1 MQVSWIDK
9 DRLQELVARLEA
21 PSTAAAVE
29 DPHSLESLEIA
40 TLPEFG
46 GFFAEDDEEPSAT
59 PDLPEPPDESM
70 LPSPPA
76 PTPLPAQ
83 ALKEEIDSPIDE
95 TQPIEQEDV
104 SLPLE
109 RIRERLRAI
118 RHRAVE
124 AGLLNRQEPPTAS
137 EAPPPSVPAHD
148 SSPESEPNSRDRIAR
163 WAESVVA
170 ALPAGNTLILL
181 DDHGGVLW
189 ANESKPGLILSTLMA
204 IRAGRHASIG
214 ELAEEPIVSHHS
226 LPPNHV
232 LSISTLSCRSGSV
245 QVAIKGEAPIEPE
258 VVEPWRTEVGTWQV
272 SLDD

>member
-9 DRLQELVARLEA
+9 DQLQELVARLEE
-21 PSTAAAVE
+21 PSTAAAAE
-29 DPHSLESLEIA
+29 DSHSLESLEIA

-46 GFFAEDDEEPSAT
+46 GFFTEDDEEPTAAQ
-59 PDLPEPPDESM
+59 DLPEPPDESM
-70 LPSPPA
+70 LPRPPA
-76 PTPLPAQ
+76 AAPPPAE
-83 ALKEEIDSPIDE
+83 AVEEEVDSPVDE
-95 TQPIEQEDV
+95 TQPIEQDDV

-124 AGLLNRQEPPTAS
+124 AGLLNRQEPPSAS
-137 EAPPPSVPAHD
+137 EAPPPSVPALD
-148 SSPESEPNSRDRIAR
+148 SSPESEPDSRDRIAR

-214 ELAEEPIVSHHS
+214 ELAEEPLVTHHS
-226 LPPNHV
+226 LPPNHI
-232 LSISTLSCRSGSV
+232 LSIATLNCRSGSV
-245 QVAIKGEAPIEPE
+245 QVAIKGEAPIETE
-258 VVEPWRTEVGTWQV
+258 VIEPWRTEVSTWQF

>member
-9 DRLQELVARLEA
+9 DQLQELVARLEQ
-21 PSTAAAVE
+21 PSSDPAVE
-29 DPHSLESLEIA
+29 DSSSLDSLEIA

-46 GFFAEDDEEPSAT
+46 GFFSEDDEEPSAT

-70 LPSPPA
+70 LPRSPVPAAPPA
-76 PTPLPAQ
+76 EAVEEEANSPA
-83 ALKEEIDSPIDE
+83 DE
-95 TQPIEQEDV
+95 TQPIEQDDV

-124 AGLLNRQEPPTAS
+124 AGLLARQELSSAS
-137 EAPPPSVPAHD
+137 DKPRSSTPAGD
-148 SSPESEPNSRDRIAR
+148 SSPEPEPDSHNRIAR
-163 WAESVVA
+163 WAESVIA

-204 IRAGRHASIG
+204 IRAGRHANIG
-214 ELAEEPIVSHHS
+214 ELAGEPIVSHHS
-226 LPPNHV
+226 LPPNHI
-232 LSISTLSCRSGSV
+232 LSIATLNCRSGSV

-258 VVEPWRTEVGTWQV
+258 MVEPWRAEVSTWRF